1 LCSENKILFCFH
13 SKCSTCRVFLWCAQR
28 NNCLAEHHGV
38 CNKISFRCSFY
49 LATLFCV
56 LCFHCNNLYFL
67 LVIHFVSLKKVLLE
81 NILIFCTFQFMFAV
95 KLCLILIHLTVV
107 MFNQLKQSISIQRR
121 HVYVTS
127 FWHFKRESNQDFY
140 VDTVITCGKYV
151 RHNAHSID
159 RLVLKIRIMAVHVST
174 FSNATQRNLGK

>member
-1 LCSENKILFCFH
+1 M
-13 SKCSTCRVFLWCAQR
+13 
-28 NNCLAEHHGV
+28 

-49 LATLFCV
+49 SATLFFV
-56 LCFHCNNLYFL
+56 LYFHCNNVYFL
-67 LVIHFVSLKKVLLE
+67 LVIHFVSLKKVLPD
-81 NILIFCTFQFMFAV
+81 NILIFCTFQFIFAM

-107 MFNQLKQSISIQRR
+107 MFNPLKQSISMQRR
-121 HVYVTS
+121 QGYLTS

-140 VDTVITCGKYV
+140 VETVITCGKYV
-151 RHNAHSID
+151 RHDAHSID